1 MGQVIDLLASFLSY
15 LGRNFNNILISIGR
29 FSLFLILLLPALPTG
44 LWRVKLLI
52 KQVYFTGVL
61 SLPIIL
67 TAGLFV
73 GMVLTLQAYN
83 VLSDYGSEEAVGTM
97 TALTLLRE
105 LGPVVTALL
114 FAGRAGSAM
123 TAEIGLM
130 KSTEQLSA
138 LEMMAVDPLKF
149 VFAPRF
155 MATIIVVPML
165 SMLFI
170 AMGILG
176 GYLVAVGWLGVD
188 EGVFWSQMNR
198 HVDWNEDVMSGVIKS
213 IAFGFVIAK
222 IALYQ
227 GYNAIPTSE
236 GVSNATTR
244 TVVHASLGI
253 LAVNF
258 VLTAL
263 MFN

>member
-1 MGQVIDLLASFLSY
+1 MYQMMEILYFL
-15 LGRNFNNILISIGR
+15 GKGFNNILASIGR
-29 FSLFLILLLPALPTG
+29 FSMFLLLLLPALPVG
-44 LWRVKLLI
+44 LWRLKLLL
-52 KQVYFTGVL
+52 KQVYFIGVL

-73 GMVLTLQAYN
+73 GMVLTLQGYN
-83 VLSDYGSEEAVGTM
+83 VLSDYNSEEMVGSM

-138 LEMMAVDPLKF
+138 LEMMAVDPIKF

-155 MATIIVVPML
+155 MATVIVVPML
-165 SMLFI
+165 SIIFV

-176 GYLVAVGWLGVD
+176 GYFVAVGWLGVD
-188 EGVFWSQMNR
+188 EGAFWSQMTR
-198 HVDWNEDVMSGVIKS
+198 HVDWNEDVMSGIIKS
-213 IAFGFVIAK
+213 VVFGFLIAK

-227 GYNAIPTSE
+227 GYDAVPTAE

-244 TVVHASLGI
+244 TVVHASLTV
-253 LAVNF
+253 LAMNF

>member
-1 MGQVIDLLASFLSY
+1 MYQIAEFLSS
-15 LGRNFNNILISIGR
+15 LGRWFNDILAGIGR
-29 FSLFLILLLPALPTG
+29 FSLFLVLLLPALPAG
-44 LWRVKLLI
+44 LWRVKLLL
-52 KQVYFTGVL
+52 KQIYFTGVL

-73 GMVLTLQAYN
+73 GMVLTLQGYN
-83 VLSDYGSEEAVGTM
+83 VLSDFNSEEAVGTM
-97 TALTLLRE
+97 TAMSLLRE

-149 VFAPRF
+149 IFAPRF

-165 SMLFI
+165 SILFI

-176 GYLVAVGWLGVD
+176 SYVVAVGWLGVD
-188 EGVFWSQMNR
+188 EGAFWSQMNR
-198 HVDWNEDVMSGVIKS
+198 HVDWNDDVMSGIIKS
-213 IAFGFVIAK
+213 SAFGIVIAK
-222 IALYQ
+222 ISLYQ
-227 GYNAIPTSE
+227 GYDSIPTSE

-244 TVVHASLGI
+244 TVVHASLAI
-253 LAVNF
+253 LAMNF
-258 VLTAL
+258 VLTVL